1 LFLSVVTTSFE
12 RQNLQLWDVV
22 EGLYYL
28 HSRDMIHGDLKGVSY
43 SILHSWF
50 FRSQILISMNS
61 KLNILIDKDG
71 HARLADFGLA
81 SIIRGEYSHF
91 SPQVSSMENT
101 TTWAA
106 PEILGGSSA
115 SKEGDVFTFAMVA
128 IEVRTRGVSNGS
140 FSAYLPSTRRSR
152 AVPLSSTKSILV
164 YLI

>member
-1 LFLSVVTTSFE
+1 MGRGGRPALPSLARHDTWGLEGRKLFHSSFM
-12 RQNLQLWDVV
+12 V
-22 EGLYYL
+22 
-28 HSRDMIHGDLKGVSY
+28 
-43 SILHSWF
+43 

-61 KLNILIDKDG
+61 KSNILIDKDG

-91 SPQVSSMENT
+91 SPQVSNSENT

-152 AVPLSSTKSILV
+152 GVPLSSTKPMLV